1 MENFIPVF
9 TAHIL
14 KQSDVGNTGIIYQ
27 YIYTSKLFLYLCE
40 QFFAAI
46 HIPHISHIG
55 KTRYLIILNFFFCLH
70 QAVFIADAADGYIIA
85 FPGEF
90 NGNGFSDTTGS
101 AGHKYSF
108 S

>member
-46 HIPHISHIG
+46 HISHISHIG

-70 QAVFIADAADGYIIA
+70 QAVFIADAADDYIIA
-85 FPGEF
+85 FPGKF